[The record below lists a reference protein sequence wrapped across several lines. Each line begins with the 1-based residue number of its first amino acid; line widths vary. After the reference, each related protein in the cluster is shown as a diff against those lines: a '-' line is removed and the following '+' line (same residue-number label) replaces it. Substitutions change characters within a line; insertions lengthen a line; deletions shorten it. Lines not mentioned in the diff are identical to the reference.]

1 MENLINNAIKFT
13 NTGSIK
19 IIADIEEGNTIC
31 ISVNVHWIGIPK
43 EYLDLIFEEFRQVS
57 EGINREYQ
65 GTGLG
70 LSISKKYVTLLGG
83 TLSVQSQSGTG
94 SSFFVRFPLVENFD

>member
-31 ISVNVHWIGIPK
+31 ISVNDSGIGIPK